1 MHVEAQV
8 DVGDAHR
15 HPAEGYAQGCG
26 TDGRSRTNVPLART
40 WCRALSGCSLQ
51 RAMVGVRS
59 WHSGAVFMGT
69 CRVGWVGGAQGE
81 NPGRGSVRAR
91 VRGPRKKMRV
101 AALILN
107 SLRQTEDLDPDLNCR
122 LGHRM
127 AGLQRKEPVASAR
140 FLAVQLHESW
150 SWSAVVRVGQHW
162 ILWCRPDRTAN
173 PTSITATRL
182 CFSPGIRLQSI
193 DATQRVYVV
202 AFRTAVLQSSPCRR
216 EKTHRSARSPS

>member
-1 MHVEAQV
+1 MRLAEAPTS
-8 DVGDAHR
+8 G
-15 HPAEGYAQGCG
+15 
-26 TDGRSRTNVPLART
+26 LAR
-40 WCRALSGCSLQ
+40 A
-51 RAMVGVRS
+51 
-59 WHSGAVFMGT
+59 
-69 CRVGWVGGAQGE
+69 GGK
-81 NPGRGSVRAR
+81 NDR
-91 VRGPRKKMRV
+91 
-101 AALILN
+101 
-107 SLRQTEDLDPDLNCR
+107 LRQTDCPLRVETTRRRAAAC
-122 LGHRM
+122 GHRVFI
-127 AGLQRKEPVASAR
+127 AGFPAMNPIGWSSQPDPLLSSAALTRAAVMQRKEPVASAR